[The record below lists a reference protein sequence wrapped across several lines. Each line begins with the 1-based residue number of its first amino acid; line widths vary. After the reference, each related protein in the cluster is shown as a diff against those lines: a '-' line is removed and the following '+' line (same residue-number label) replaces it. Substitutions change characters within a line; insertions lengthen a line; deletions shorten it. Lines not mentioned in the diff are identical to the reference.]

1 MGQRYQ
7 KEIEEILGQANA
19 GALGDKATKRGVAS
33 GRPAAKS
40 RVPRPRMSRYIPWL
54 PVRLSPGSLVLG
66 GIGLLVTAWV
76 MKLFHL
82 FTGTAGLLGWGGVG
96 LFILAYIL
104 YFTGP
109 RRTVERRWRQ
119 RSIDDDPPSNSLWR
133 RFWR

>member
-7 KEIEEILGQANA
+7 KEIEEILDQANA
-19 GALGDKATKRGVAS
+19 GAQGDKPSRRGVAS
-33 GRPAAKS
+33 RRPAPKP
-40 RVPRPRMSRYIPWL
+40 RVPRASVSRSIPL
-54 PVRLSPGSLVLG
+54 IPVRLSPAWLVVA
-66 GIGLLVTAWV
+66 GIGLLLASWV
-76 MKLFHL
+76 MRLFHL
-82 FTGTAGLLGWGGVG
+82 FPGAAGPLGWGGVA

-119 RSIDDDPPSNSLWR
+119 RSIEDDPPNKSWRR